1 MKILLALVLLVWHC
15 GYSAAND
22 EVELLKTINIP
33 GNQIDRSG
41 LDQEV
46 EPGIQHDVFGG
57 ISALEY
63 TGKDNLYFALPDRG
77 PKDGAVDWTCRF
89 HVLQID
95 VLNASPQKRYSIEK
109 TTLFSGPEGRRFT
122 GLSTIYQQTKS
133 EYSRLDPE
141 GIRIDGQGDMWVSE
155 EYGPHLLQFSSGGK
169 LQKHFEVPAR
179 FKIENPG
186 PDKKTENAN
195 NDSGRAG
202 NKGMEGLAISADG
215 KFLFGLMQSPLL
227 QDCRRNKKGKPIGM
241 NCRLLKMEIETGA
254 TSEYL
259 YRLDNH
265 KNKLNEILSI
275 GNEQF
280 LVIERDGEI
289 GSNASF
295 KKIMKIDL
303 AGATKIDQLEKLPP
317 EKLPPGINA
326 IKKEVFIDL
335 LDPEFGLAGSDM
347 PEKIESLTFGP
358 TLEDGR
364 KQLLVASDNDFITE
378 NPTKIYCFAVGN
390 RRTSSASK
398 DKKIL
403 TSR

>member
-1 MKILLALVLLVWHC
+1 
-15 GYSAAND
+15 
-22 EVELLKTINIP
+22 
-33 GNQIDRSG
+33 
-41 LDQEV
+41 
-46 EPGIQHDVFGG
+46 
-57 ISALEY
+57 
-63 TGKDNLYFALPDRG
+63 
-77 PKDGAVDWTCRF
+77 
-89 HVLQID
+89 
-95 VLNASPQKRYSIEK
+95 
-109 TTLFSGPEGRRFT
+109 
-122 GLSTIYQQTKS
+122 
-133 EYSRLDPE
+133 
-141 GIRIDGQGDMWVSE
+141 
-155 EYGPHLLQFSSGGK
+155 
-169 LQKHFEVPAR
+169 
-179 FKIENPG
+179 
-186 PDKKTENAN
+186 
-195 NDSGRAG
+195 
-202 NKGMEGLAISADG
+202 
-215 KFLFGLMQSPLL
+215 
-227 QDCRRNKKGKPIGM
+227 
-241 NCRLLKMEIETGA
+241 MEIETGA